1 MKTNLTINSLRT
13 LSLLIALVAAIGSL
27 YFMLNVGRNN
37 KSIILI
43 GMFAG
48 WVLSPFVGMFFSNKI
63 SNRWANPER
72 VLIYWLIIA
81 ISIAS
86 VVAYSGLFIPAETKP
101 AFIFLIF
108 PLISWILIISTI
120 LIARKKLGK

>member
-27 YFMLNVGRNN
+27 YFMLNVGHNN

-48 WVLSPFVGMFFSNKI
+48 WVLSPFAGMFFSNKI

-86 VVAYSGLFIPAETKP
+86 VVAYSGVFIPPETKP

-108 PLISWILIISTI
+108 PLISWMLIISTI